1 MERQV
6 CYVNSI
12 NRRTGRLESLESIQG
27 NAEILFTNFAQSQYF
42 ASYELKL
49 IFRDTPADVQIE
61 LQFTEGRWLVTKLD
75 TLAELLAN

>member
-1 MERQV
+1 
-6 CYVNSI
+6 
-12 NRRTGRLESLESIQG
+12 LESIQG